1 MKDEQTES
9 KLRLI
14 SLQLESWKNLHEL
27 ITYGLDKAKPIISVE
42 QERQFTE
49 VRANLLQETEHVLRE
64 LNLLSDL
71 SGRAMN
77 VLNRGSSL
85 RAVRELSNDEA
96 RRLEGEWN
104 GVFTKLGVAQGQL
117 KSRRKALAEETPFAH
132 FMSRLRGDRWWH
144 SLSKAEYAP

>member
-71 SGRAMN
+71 SGRALN
-77 VLNRGSSL
+77 VLNGGSFL
-85 RAVRELSNDEA
+85 LAVRDFSNDEPG
-96 RRLEGEWN
+96 RLN
-104 GVFTKLGVAQGQL
+104 GDWK
-117 KSRRKALAEETPFAH
+117 
-132 FMSRLRGDRWWH
+132 
-144 SLSKAEYAP
+144 

>member
-27 ITYGLDKAKPIISVE
+27 ITYVLDKAKPIISVE

-64 LNLLSDL
+64 LNVLSDL
-71 SGRAMN
+71 SGRAMT
-77 VLNRGSSL
+77 VLNS
-85 RAVRELSNDEA
+85 V
-96 RRLEGEWN
+96 
-104 GVFTKLGVAQGQL
+104 
-117 KSRRKALAEETPFAH
+117 
-132 FMSRLRGDRWWH
+132 SRLRAGRD
-144 SLSKAEYAP
+144 LSSYDARRQ